1 MKKQDNIIC
10 FCYVLLALL
19 SVSFAGG
26 LVLVYYSRNAQSP
39 MPLLRHLQLAEMLVL
54 AGAIAVLL
62 SLVTYFKEIS
72 AKAFTDVTGVRD
84 KKALE
89 KHLQELQE
97 RSDTLNIGIMMFDLN
112 GLKWVNDNY
121 GHEKGDEF
129 IQIFAS
135 YLTRILNSDS
145 FLARFGGDEF
155 VIIQEHTTQE
165 MLKGME
171 EHLRKLVEQY
181 NQGSVLPLSYA
192 VGWEVSYKNH
202 YYLMED
208 LLRTADQNM
217 YIDKNRK
224 KQGGMEDRT
233 HFSAGR
239 HSFPAIS
246 EETLIAK
253 IESMLHMHRSYL
265 LVVNDIEN
273 FHFINDTFGY
283 QMGNQVL
290 DDFYQKM
297 REMKE
302 ILFVCRYHSDI
313 FLSVTDITDIGEET
327 ALKITQDRC
336 RRIAEA
342 LSSAYPIGNCV
353 IDTGACRMEEGEL
366 SAEEYISRANLA
378 CHSAKKNYGHLCYYT
393 EEMAAAE
400 QERAHIIQS
409 FPAALKN
416 REFRLYFQPKVDGR
430 TKRIVSAEVLVR
442 WQLPDSSLRAP
453 DSFIPLLERTGEIV
467 QLDYYIYEQSF
478 AWMAAHPG
486 QLPLSLN
493 VSPVHFAHPRQ
504 FVEKVKELLA
514 RYPVEPSRVIFEI
527 TEGCYIQ
534 NTEAVN
540 QVIHELHQLHIRIS
554 MDDFGSGYSS
564 LGSLKDINFDE
575 VKIDRRFIADGLSE
589 RGEIVLQEIFHV
601 LKRLKKSIV
610 CEGVETTEVS
620 DFLVEAG
627 CDEIQGYLYY
637 RPMPEQEFEALL
649 G

>member
-26 LVLVYYSRNAQSP
+26 LVLVYYSRNAQGP
-39 MPLLRHLQLAEMLVL
+39 MPLLQHLLLAEMLVL

-129 IQIFAS
+129 IQTFAS

-217 YIDKNRK
+217 YIDKSRK

-233 HFSAGR
+233 HFSAG
-239 HSFPAIS
+239 
-246 EETLIAK
+246 
-253 IESMLHMHRSYL
+253 
-265 LVVNDIEN
+265 
-273 FHFINDTFGY
+273 
-283 QMGNQVL
+283 
-290 DDFYQKM
+290 
-297 REMKE
+297 
-302 ILFVCRYHSDI
+302 
-313 FLSVTDITDIGEET
+313 
-327 ALKITQDRC
+327 
-336 RRIAEA
+336 
-342 LSSAYPIGNCV
+342 
-353 IDTGACRMEEGEL
+353 
-366 SAEEYISRANLA
+366 
-378 CHSAKKNYGHLCYYT
+378 
-393 EEMAAAE
+393 
-400 QERAHIIQS
+400 
-409 FPAALKN
+409 
-416 REFRLYFQPKVDGR
+416 
-430 TKRIVSAEVLVR
+430 
-442 WQLPDSSLRAP
+442 
-453 DSFIPLLERTGEIV
+453 
-467 QLDYYIYEQSF
+467 
-478 AWMAAHPG
+478 
-486 QLPLSLN
+486 
-493 VSPVHFAHPRQ
+493 
-504 FVEKVKELLA
+504 
-514 RYPVEPSRVIFEI
+514 
-527 TEGCYIQ
+527 
-534 NTEAVN
+534 
-540 QVIHELHQLHIRIS
+540 
-554 MDDFGSGYSS
+554 
-564 LGSLKDINFDE
+564 
-575 VKIDRRFIADGLSE
+575 
-589 RGEIVLQEIFHV
+589 
-601 LKRLKKSIV
+601 
-610 CEGVETTEVS
+610 
-620 DFLVEAG
+620 
-627 CDEIQGYLYY
+627 
-637 RPMPEQEFEALL
+637 
-649 G
+649 

>member
-1 MKKQDNIIC
+1 M
-10 FCYVLLALL
+10 
-19 SVSFAGG
+19 
-26 LVLVYYSRNAQSP
+26 
-39 MPLLRHLQLAEMLVL
+39 
-54 AGAIAVLL
+54 
-62 SLVTYFKEIS
+62 
-72 AKAFTDVTGVRD
+72 RD

-353 IDTGACRMEEGEL
+353 IDTGVCRMEEGEL

-442 WQLPDSSLRAP
+442 WQLP
-453 DSFIPLLERTGEIV
+453 
-467 QLDYYIYEQSF
+467 
-478 AWMAAHPG
+478 
-486 QLPLSLN
+486 LSLN

-504 FVEKVKELLA
+504 FVQKVKELLA

-637 RPMPEQEFEALL
+637 SPMPEQEFEALL

>member
-10 FCYVLLALL
+10 FCYVLLSLL
-19 SVSFAGG
+19 SVSFAGA

-39 MPLLRHLQLAEMLVL
+39 MLLMRHLQLAELLVL

-84 KKALE
+84 KKAME

-121 GHEKGDEF
+121 GHEQGDEF
-129 IQIFAS
+129 IQTFAS

-155 VIIQEHTTQE
+155 VIIQEHTTPD
-165 MLKGME
+165 MLKAME
-171 EHLRKLVEQY
+171 GHLRKLVEQY
-181 NQGSVLPLSYA
+181 NLETTLPLSYA

-202 YYLMED
+202 YYLMDD

-224 KQGGMEDRT
+224 KQGRSDEHT
-233 HFSAGR
+233 HLPAGR
-239 HSFPAIS
+239 HSFPVIS
-246 EETLIAK
+246 EETLITK
-253 IESMLHMHRSYL
+253 IESMLHTRRSYL

-273 FHFINDTFGY
+273 FHCINDIFGY

-290 DDFYQKM
+290 DAFYQKM
-297 REMKE
+297 REDKE

-313 FLSVTDITDIGEET
+313 FLSITDITDIGEET
-327 ALKITQDRC
+327 AIKRTQDRC
-336 RRIAEA
+336 IRIGEA
-342 LSSAYPIGNCV
+342 LTRTYPIGNCV
-353 IDTGACRMEEGEL
+353 IDIGACRMEEGRL

-378 CHSAKKNYGHLCYYT
+378 CHTAKQNYGHLCYYT

-400 QERAHIIQS
+400 QERARIIQS
-409 FPAALKN
+409 FPVALKN

-442 WQLPDSSLRAP
+442 WQLPDGSLRAP

-467 QLDYYIYEQSF
+467 QLDYDIYEQSF

-504 FVEKVKELLA
+504 FVQKVKELLA

-527 TEGCYIQ
+527 TERCYIQ